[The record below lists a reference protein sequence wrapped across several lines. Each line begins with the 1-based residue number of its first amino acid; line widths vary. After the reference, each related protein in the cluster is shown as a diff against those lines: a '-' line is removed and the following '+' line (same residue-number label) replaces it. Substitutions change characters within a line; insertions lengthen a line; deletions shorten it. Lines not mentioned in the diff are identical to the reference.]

1 MQQYSVYNYSCLF
14 LDGDNWRQSGRFG
27 DYLLDSLE
35 KFAKLDCYDIK
46 VGLVKQSN

>member
-1 MQQYSVYNYSCLF
+1 MQQYSTYNYACLF

-35 KFAKLDCYDIK
+35 KFAKLNCYNIRTWFS
-46 VGLVKQSN
+46 QTE